1 MIKFTITAG
10 DQPTVRDTLTV
21 PGTDAV
27 TDLTP
32 GAVPDLDPVD
42 LTGAAVALLFE
53 GAGGSYSPAATIL
66 DPAAGTV
73 QYTFTPAQT
82 AQPGVYRAQWQ
93 ITAAGGAV
101 TTSPRFEFEI
111 RAALAVPDVT
121 QFTRLSDLFEDV
133 RAVTGD
139 FKKQVYEDCAIASV
153 MRTQLRMGRVKTDGC
168 GSRGRT
174 RWTLGPDGNT
184 LQPAILSTDIEAYS
198 LLVYYSALTL
208 VTPNLAAYSYRT
220 RALSERFGEQKDFL
234 AEMKLALYEIEN
246 GNQTW
251 ANVTGL
257 RSWLF
262 AVNGIWVWSY
272 QQAEDTINLSFQ

>member
-1 MIKFTITAG
+1 MTAG
-10 DQPTVRDTLTV
+10 DQPTIRDTLTV

-53 GAGGSYSPAATIL
+53 GAGTAYSPAATIL
-66 DPAAGTV
+66 VPAEGTV
-73 QYTFTPAQT
+73 QYTFTAPQT
-82 AQPGVYRAQWQ
+82 ALPGVYRAQWR

-101 TTSPRFEFEI
+101 TTARPFEFEI
-111 RAALAVPDVT
+111 RAAVAVPDVT
-121 QFTRLSDLFEDV
+121 QFTRLSDLYDDI
-133 RAVTGD
+133 RALTGD
-139 FKKQVYEDCAIASV
+139 FQKQVYEDSAIASV
-153 MRTQLRMGRVKTDGC
+153 MRTQLRLGRVKTEGEC
-168 GSRGRT
+168 HRGRT
-174 RWTLGPDGNT
+174 RWTVGPDGMT
-184 LQPAILSTDIEAYS
+184 LVPAILGTDIRAYS

-220 RALSERFGEQKDFL
+220 RAMSERWGEQKDFL
-234 AEMKLALYEIEN
+234 AELKNALYDIED
-246 GNQTW
+246 GEQSW

-272 QQAEDTINLSFQ
+272 NQAEANIDLSFH